1 MRLIEGVVVDRI
13 EDFKFAGVR
22 EDRLLADRFPLEFD
36 GTGGGGGIGKL
47 AFNVGDENGS
57 TCGEVGRLEEEGGR
71 LQGSGQVLGKGV

>member
-22 EDRLLADRFPLEFD
+22 EDRFPLEFD